1 MKTIGLI
8 GGMSWESTVTYYQI
22 INETVRQALGGL
34 HSAKCLL
41 CSVDFHEIEA
51 FQASGAWEQSGELLA
66 DAARTLARA
75 GADCIVICTNT
86 MHKVAGQVQAAVSIP
101 LIPIPDATAD
111 TLTDAGIHTAA
122 LLGTKYTMTQDF
134 YKARLTS
141 RGIDVLTPEGRDIDT
156 VNRIIYDELCLGVI
170 SSESKHEYLRIIDSL
185 AARGAQGAILGCTEI
200 GLLVGQADTGLA
212 LFDTARIH
220 AQRAAYFALG

>member
-1 MKTIGLI
+1 
-8 GGMSWESTVTYYQI
+8 
-22 INETVRQALGGL
+22 
-34 HSAKCLL
+34 
-41 CSVDFHEIEA
+41 
-51 FQASGAWEQSGELLA
+51 
-66 DAARTLARA
+66 
-75 GADCIVICTNT
+75 
-86 MHKVAGQVQAAVSIP
+86 
-101 LIPIPDATAD
+101 
-111 TLTDAGIHTAA
+111 
-122 LLGTKYTMTQDF
+122 MTQDF

-170 SSESKHEYLRIIDSL
+170 SSESKREYLRIIDSL